1 MMNGLWKRAATPEDL
16 NARLMS
22 GPAGHFGIRI
32 TAIEPD
38 AVIAEMAVDARHL
51 QPFGILHGGVS
62 VVVSETL
69 GSMACFLTLPEGE
82 ICVGLEINA
91 NHLAQVRQGDTVTA
105 TCRPMHTGRRTQV
118 WQTEIRRADGK
129 LACVSRI
136 TCAVIEGGHALTAGR
151 SGGSPQAPEA

>member
-1 MMNGLWKRAATPEDL
+1 MSRLWKRATTPEEL
-16 NARLMS
+16 NARLTS
-22 GPAGHFGIRI
+22 GPAEHFGIRI
-32 TAIEPD
+32 TAIED
-38 AVIAEMAVDARHL
+38 DSLVATMTVDTPHL

-91 NHLAQVRQGDTVTA
+91 NHLAQVRKGDTVTA
-105 TCRPMHTGRRTQV
+105 TCRPLHTGRRTQV
-118 WQTEIRRADGK
+118 WQTEIRRGDGK

-136 TCAVIEGGHALTAGR
+136 TCAVIEGKG
-151 SGGSPQAPEA
+151 